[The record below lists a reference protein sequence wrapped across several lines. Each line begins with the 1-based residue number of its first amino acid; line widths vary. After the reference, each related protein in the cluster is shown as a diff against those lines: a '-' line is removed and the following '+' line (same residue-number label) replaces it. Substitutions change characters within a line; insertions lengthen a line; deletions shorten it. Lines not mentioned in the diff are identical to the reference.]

1 MGRQVRIEKRAQEDP
16 TSKSY
21 SKTENLK
28 NKKSEIA
35 HDLTK
40 AIFPEG
46 TVQDF
51 LGIETIEY
59 GLIKT
64 AKNWVKIM
72 EINPKGFS
80 RMKAADKD
88 DIIRKY
94 ISVLKGM
101 PNDFQIKIITE
112 KTDVTSLVRPYE
124 KKLEKE
130 TIPILKRAR
139 EDNLRLIHEMSRG
152 EALTKRYFLICKYEG
167 NPYTGEISSDM
178 HTIIKDMQA
187 MVNDIDINMR
197 TMGNNVIA
205 HKNETNF
212 AIETLY
218 RILNRKSAEHETTEQ
233 RFIRIENDLYD
244 IQYLSGDD
252 DRKIDVPASS
262 IIAPR
267 GITPG
272 YDYIIVDGIY
282 YSYLTIKEESYPT
295 RVYPAWVNT
304 FAAPNCDVDIYYSK
318 EDSSQLSESLERS
331 ISQHSVMMKYQNSR
345 SSKEDMSDA
354 IGAADALL
362 ARLRA
367 KDDFYYCTIILTVK
381 GESYAEL
388 KQNRG
393 IVTRELQKHSIYV
406 ETALAENEKFFR
418 MTLPL
423 CKIDKG
429 IMAHY
434 RHNMTTESVASCYP
448 FDEQRLRDEDGL
460 IIGTSTY
467 GRSLAAFNNFDNNR
481 YNNAN
486 IGIFGPSGSGKT
498 YFSLLL
504 ARRLR
509 LADIGVFFVLPMK
522 GYEYKYAVETLGGQF
537 IDFSGGTNTCVN
549 LFDIT
554 AEEDLD
560 AQTMADLEITARS
573 RLQQKVIEINTF
585 FELLLNEPN
594 GIDRESAANLDTSIV
609 QLYKQYGITSDN
621 ASLYDARGRKKIC
634 PTIGDYYNYIKDNP
648 EMKRFASVLR
658 PFVEGQFSNFNG
670 QTNVDMTNKMIAFD
684 VSNNSESYQP
694 VLIFLAL
701 NCCYSKM
708 RENRKDKYAL
718 FIDEG
723 WKMMINHNSAKFI
736 DELVRIVRGYA
747 GSAIFATQN
756 LKDVYNRDCGESI
769 ISNMTSKFVL
779 KIGDGEEE
787 ITKKVFRLTDAQYQE
802 ISEQKRGQVSLL
814 VNKEI
819 YSIITAT
826 SEIEDA
832 TYTTDPNKVRAA
844 KKKVEAFLK
853 DA

>member
-1 MGRQVRIEKRAQEDP
+1 MKNSLRE
-16 TSKSY
+16 
-21 SKTENLK
+21 ENLK
-28 NKKSEIA
+28 RKKSEFA
-35 HDLTK
+35 EDLK
-40 AIFPEG
+40 QAIYPEG

-64 AKNWVKIM
+64 KKDWVKIM
-72 EINPKGFS
+72 EINPKGYS
-80 RMKAADKD
+80 RMKAKDKD
-88 DIIRKY
+88 DIIKKY
-94 ISVLKGM
+94 IACLKGM
-101 PNDFQIKIITE
+101 PDDFQIKIITE

-130 TIPILKRAR
+130 NIPILRKAR
-139 EDNLRLIHEMSRG
+139 EDNLKLIHDLSRG
-152 EALTKRYFLICKYEG
+152 EALTKRYFLIVKYSG
-167 NPYTGEISSDM
+167 NPYTGERSSDM
-178 HTIIKDMQA
+178 RTIIQDMSL
-187 MVNDIDINMR
+187 MVNDIDLNMR

-205 HKNETNF
+205 HRSETNF

-218 RILNRKSAEHETTEQ
+218 RILNRKSSEIETTDQ
-233 RFIRIENDLYD
+233 RYIRVENDLYD
-244 IQYLSGDD
+244 IQYLAGDD
-252 DRKIDVPASS
+252 EEKIDVPASS

-272 YDYIIVDGIY
+272 YDYIIVDGVY
-282 YSYLTIKEESYPT
+282 YSYLAIKEDTYPE
-295 RVYPAWVNT
+295 RVYPAWVNS
-304 FAAPNCDVDIYYSK
+304 FAGPNCDVDIYFTK
-318 EDSSQLSESLERS
+318 EDSAYLSESMERS

-345 SSKEDMSDA
+345 SAKEDMAEA

-381 GESYAEL
+381 GDSYAEL

-393 IVTRELQKHSIYV
+393 IVIRELQKHSIFT
-406 ETALAENEKFFR
+406 EIALAENEKFFR

-423 CKIDKG
+423 LQIDKG
-429 IMAHY
+429 IMAHF
-434 RHNMTTESVASCYP
+434 RHNMTTESAASCYP

-467 GRSLAAFNNFDNNR
+467 GRSLAAFNNFDTSR

-498 YFSLLL
+498 YFSLML

-554 AEEDLD
+554 SEEDLD
-560 AQTMADLEITARS
+560 AQTMADLEITSRS
-573 RLQQKVIEINTF
+573 RLQQKVIEVNTF
-585 FELLLNEPN
+585 FELLLNETN
-594 GIDRESAANLDTSIV
+594 GIDREAAANLDTAIV
-609 QLYKQYGITSDN
+609 QLYSQYGITSDN
-621 ASLYDARGRKKIC
+621 ASLFNSNGKKKQC
-634 PTIGDYYNYIKDNP
+634 PTIGDFYEFIKDNSD
-648 EMKRFASVLR
+648 MKRFASVLK
-658 PFVEGQFSNFNG
+658 PFVQGQFSNFNG

-684 VSNNSESYQP
+684 VSNNSENYQP

-723 WKMMINHNSAKFI
+723 WKMMVNHNSAKFI

-779 KIGDGEEE
+779 KVGDGEEE
-787 ITKKVFRLTDAQYQE
+787 ITKTVFKLTDAQYQE

-819 YSIITAT
+819 YAITT
-826 SEIEDA
+826 STSDIEDA
-832 TYTTDPNKVRAA
+832 TYTTDPNKVVAA
-844 KKKVEAFLK
+844 KKKVEAFLRGK
-853 DA
+853 